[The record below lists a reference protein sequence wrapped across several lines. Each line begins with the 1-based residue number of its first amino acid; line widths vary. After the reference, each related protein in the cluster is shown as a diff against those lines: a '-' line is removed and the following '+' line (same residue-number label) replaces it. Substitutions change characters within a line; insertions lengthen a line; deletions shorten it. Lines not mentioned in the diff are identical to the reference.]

1 MRFIMLYK
9 LDRRADP
16 PPSPQEMPAVR
27 QSIQDMTSDVTL
39 PSEDLQRSSKR
50 VRLRRFSAK
59 EFFITDG
66 PFTETKELIGG

>member
-50 VRLRRFSAK
+50 VRLRLSRK
-59 EFFITDG
+59 EFIITDG